1 MWSKKEDG
9 VTLHIDHI
17 IPVSKGGTDELSNLQ
32 TLCAD
37 CNLNKSD
44 VIQ

>member
-1 MWSKKEDG
+1 MG
-9 VTLHIDHI
+9 VDFLY
-17 IPVSKGGTDELSNLQ
+17 PDELSNLQ
-32 TLCAD
+32 TLCSD